1 MPESSPQFGST
12 QADRRGRP
20 YPVSELSFGS
30 ATHCAAQEQL
40 ELEAQMMFPAAF
52 QQHTSNALS
61 ASSPLAL
68 ATVPPAAKPGE
79 WQCPRC
85 RHVGSGA
92 RPTCIKCGERKQCP
106 FGMECLRETCWFQ
119 HPPGYNRTLAVQR
132 NAAKRIVTV
141 EGGYSANTPLSVTH
155 QAHFADPNRGK
166 IGGGITKPIAG
177 PAVRSDMPVSD
188 GRAHASASKGGAD
201 DSAEAAS
208 APKPT
213 SPAAAALTPGS
224 ASPRQGTSTK
234 RVAGIGEACMRQEA
248 AARQR
253 QADAPAEI
261 VKEVVPVP
269 AHCVPRLIGKGGTH
283 VKVRNYTMRF

>member
-1 MPESSPQFGST
+1 
-12 QADRRGRP
+12 
-20 YPVSELSFGS
+20 
-30 ATHCAAQEQL
+30 
-40 ELEAQMMFPAAF
+40 MMFPAAF
-52 QQHTSNALS
+52 QQHTNTVPN

-92 RPTCIKCGERKQCP
+92 RPTCIQCGERKQCP

-119 HPPGYNRTLAVQR
+119 HPPGYDRTLAVQK

-141 EGGYSANTPLSVTH
+141 EGGYSASTPLSVTH

-166 IGGGITKPIAG
+166 IGGGITKPKAG

-188 GRAHASASKGGAD
+188 GRAHASATKGGAD
-201 DSAEAAS
+201 ASAGAAS
-208 APKPT
+208 TSTTT
-213 SPAAAALTPGS
+213 SPAAAARPPVS
-224 ASPRQGTSTK
+224 ASSHQGTSTK
-234 RVAGIGEACMRQEA
+234 QTAGISEVGMRQEA

-253 QADAPAEI
+253 KVDAPAEI

-269 AHCVPRLIGKGGTH
+269 AHCVPRLIGKGGSH
-283 VKVRNYTMRF
+283 VKVRNCAGLVSSYRTSQTLRRAWSKTGDDNEVRRPYSHR